1 MGADQNTEEE
11 FKPRGAMAFF
21 VLLLLFFI
29 TVYFSIYFQMLS
41 WG

>member
-1 MGADQNTEEE
+1 MGSDQNTEEE

-21 VLLLLFFI
+21 VVLLLFFI
-29 TVYFSIYFQMLS
+29 IVYFTIYFQMLS